1 MFQLWNLKFFWKIY
15 PLSDSLK
22 ENKLN
27 LPLIFRFKKLTYPA
41 NCNETAK
48 YLKNAYIAHTKTNA
62 YIAHAKIA
70 HEKKKKKTNKQNL
83 LNMKAEIKEKLIF
96 ESLYPLEFEQI
107 T

>member
-15 PLSDSLK
+15 SISDSLK

-27 LPLIFRFKKLTYPA
+27 LTLIFRFKKLTYPA
-41 NCNETAK
+41 NYNETAK
-48 YLKNAYIAHTKTNA
+48 YLKNAYIAHTHTHCTRKNCA
-62 YIAHAKIA
+62 RKVK
-70 HEKKKKKTNKQNL
+70 EKTNKQNF
-83 LNMKAEIKEKLIF
+83 LNMEAEIKEKLIF